1 MDDNELLQEAF
12 EDAVQVRKALEDN
25 PCPKT
30 REDWAVARGV
40 FRMQVVK
47 QQTGNL
53 NALRA
58 EYFQLAGALKLVW
71 QEMATVDGWLRREGL
86 QSPLPKGFIKSV
98 RLPAVSGKDTDFLCG
113 TEANKTHFDFE
124 NVYSRNARLIWDDNF
139 WYRNE
144 YSTEQD

>member
-1 MDDNELLQEAF
+1 MLQEAF

-58 EYFQLAGALKLVW
+58 EYFQLPHLHFWCQGLGVVEHPNRHSQL
-71 QEMATVDGWLRREGL
+71 TVEYFRSYRHLCHA
-86 QSPLPKGFIKSV
+86 
-98 RLPAVSGKDTDFLCG
+98 LPAV
-113 TEANKTHFDFE
+113 
-124 NVYSRNARLIWDDNF
+124 
-139 WYRNE
+139 
-144 YSTEQD
+144 